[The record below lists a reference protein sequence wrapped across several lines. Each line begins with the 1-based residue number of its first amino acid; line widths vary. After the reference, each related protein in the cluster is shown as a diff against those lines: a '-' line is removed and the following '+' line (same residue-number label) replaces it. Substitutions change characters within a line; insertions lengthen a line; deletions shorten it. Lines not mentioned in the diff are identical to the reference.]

1 VTAGRRLR
9 WTGVGAGLA
18 LGLGA
23 LGCARPDARPIG
35 YGEET
40 CRHCHMTITDP
51 RFAAELVTRTGKVY
65 VFDDVGC
72 LAAFAREG
80 TVAAADVGALWVF
93 DYLAPDSMLDARRAV
108 FLRVDT
114 LATPMS
120 SGVVALRPG
129 PRADS
134 LRARWGGRF
143 IPWADVPTQ
152 GHRG

>member
-1 VTAGRRLR
+1 MKSGLGVPWGSALTALM
-9 WTGVGAGLA
+9 

-23 LGCARPDARPIG
+23 LACARPGARAIA
-35 YGEET
+35 YGEEA

-72 LAAFAREG
+72 LAAFVREG
-80 TVAAADVGALWVF
+80 TVAAADVEALQVF
-93 DYLAPDSMLDARRAV
+93 DYLAPDSMLDARQAA
-108 FLRVDT
+108 FLQVDS

-129 PRADS
+129 PQADS
-134 LRARWGGRF
+134 LRLRWGGSF
-143 IPWADVPTQ
+143 LSWAAVPTR